1 MVRGNSLSVV
11 VLLSMILIPCSL
23 FSHLSMEGVME
34 GVVSDSCSCEV
45 FGLNIDKRGREGNE
59 GQRTRLVELTINI

>member
-23 FSHLSMEGVME
+23 FSHLSMECVM
-34 GVVSDSCSCEV
+34 SDSCIREV
-45 FGLNIDKRGREGNE
+45 FGLNIDKRGREGE
-59 GQRTRLVELTINI
+59 